1 MVILLSPAKTMQ
13 LKNPN
18 KTFTCLYQKDSLK
31 LRKSFKHMSIKKIM
45 AFFNVSKEV
54 AKQTALYY
62 NSEDTYQVYDMFDGI
77 GYRILK
83 SLANDIPKH
92 IYALSGLYG
101 LLHLTDQVYPYR
113 LDLKHPIKGSLI
125 SFWKEKLYERL
136 KDEPLIISCA
146 SSEYE
151 QILDKRLT
159 ITYVQILSDDKK
171 APSVDAKKV
180 RAAFA
185 YHIDTYGLETLTSF
199 KYEGYK
205 FIELNESNI
214 IIKKNLY

>member
-18 KTFTCLYQKDSLK
+18 KTFTCLYQKESLQ
-31 LRKSFKHMSIKKIM
+31 LRKTFKHMPVKKII
-45 AFFNVSKEV
+45 AFFHVSKEV
-54 AKQTALYY
+54 AKQTSSYY
-62 NSEDTYQVYDMFDGI
+62 NSEDTYLVYDMFDGI

-83 SLANDIPKH
+83 SLSNHMPKH

-101 LLHLTDQVYPYR
+101 ILHLSDQVYPYR
-113 LDLKHPIKGSLI
+113 LDLKHPVKGSLI

-151 QILDKRLT
+151 QILDSRLNM
-159 ITYVQILSDDKK
+159 IYVHIFHGNKK
-171 APSVDAKKV
+171 ASSVDAKKV
-180 RAAFA
+180 RAALA
-185 YHIDTYGLETLTSF
+185 YHIDIHGLEKLDAFHYEEYTYTSL
-199 KYEGYK
+199 K
-205 FIELNESNI
+205 NHI
-214 IIKKNLY
+214 ITIKKST

>member
-18 KTFTCLYQKDSLK
+18 KTFTCLYQKESLQ
-31 LRKSFKHMSIKKIM
+31 LRKTFKHMPIKKIM

-136 KDEPLIISCA
+136 KDEPFIISCA

-151 QILDKRLT
+151 QILDKRLQ
-159 ITYVQILSDDKK
+159 ITYVHILSGDKK
-171 APSVDAKKV
+171 ASSVDAKKV
-180 RAAFA
+180 RAALA
-185 YHIDTYGLETLTSF
+185 YQIDVYGLERLDAFNYDGFKFKSF
-199 KYEGYK
+199 KDK
-205 FIELNESNI
+205 I
-214 IIKKNLY
+214 ITIKKST

>member
-18 KTFTCLYQKDSLK
+18 KTFSCLYQKESLH
-31 LRKSFKHMSIKKIM
+31 LRKTFKHMPIKKIM
-45 AFFNVSKEV
+45 AFFHVSKEV
-54 AKQTALYY
+54 AKQTSLYY
-62 NSEDTYQVYDMFDGI
+62 NAEDTYRVYDMFDGI

-83 SLANDIPKH
+83 SLANEIPKH

-101 LLHLTDQVYPYR
+101 ILHLSDQVYPYR

-125 SFWKEKLYERL
+125 SYWKEKLYERL

-151 QILDKRLT
+151 QILDKRLQ
-159 ITYVQILSDDKK
+159 ITYVNILSGDKK

-185 YHIDTYGLETLTSF
+185 YYIETYGLNTLTSF
-199 KYEGYK
+199 EYDGYN
-205 FIELNESNI
+205 FIELNEYNI
-214 IIKKNLY
+214 IIKKKLH

>member
-18 KTFTCLYQKDSLK
+18 KTFTCFYQKESLQ
-31 LRKSFKHMSIKKIM
+31 LRKTFKHMPIKKIM
-45 AFFNVSKEV
+45 AIFNVSKEV
-54 AKQTALYY
+54 AKQTSLYY
-62 NSEDTYQVYDMFDGI
+62 NSEDTYQVFDMFDGI

-101 LLHLTDQVYPYR
+101 LLHLSNQVYPYR

-136 KDEPLIISCA
+136 KDEPFIISCA

-159 ITYVQILSDDKK
+159 ITYVHILSGDKK

-185 YHIDTYGLETLTSF
+185 YHIDAYGLNELTSF
-199 KYEGYK
+199 EYEGYK
-205 FIELNESNI
+205 FIELNESKI
-214 IIKKNLY
+214 IIKKNLH

>member
-18 KTFTCLYQKDSLK
+18 KTFTCLYQKESLQ
-31 LRKSFKHMSIKKIM
+31 LRKTFKHMPVKKII
-45 AFFNVSKEV
+45 AFFHVSKEV
-54 AKQTALYY
+54 AKQTSSYY
-62 NSEDTYQVYDMFDGI
+62 ISEDTYLVYDMFDGI

-83 SLANDIPKH
+83 SLSNNMPKH

-101 LLHLTDQVYPYR
+101 ILHLSDQVYPYR
-113 LDLKHPIKGSLI
+113 LDLKHPVKGSLI

-151 QILDKRLT
+151 QILDPRLN
-159 ITYVQILSDDKK
+159 IIYVHIFHGNKK
-171 APSVDAKKV
+171 ASSVDAKKV
-180 RAAFA
+180 RAALA
-185 YHIDTYGLETLTSF
+185 YHIDIHGLEELDNF
-199 KYEGYK
+199 NYEEFTFASLK
-205 FIELNESNI
+205 NHVIT
-214 IIKKNLY
+214 IKKST

>member
-18 KTFTCLYQKDSLK
+18 KTFSCFYQKESLQ
-31 LRKSFKHMSIKKIM
+31 LRKTFKHMPIKKIM
-45 AFFNVSKEV
+45 AIFNVSKEV
-54 AKQTALYY
+54 AKQTSLYY
-62 NSEDTYQVYDMFDGI
+62 NSEDTYQVFDMFDGI

-101 LLHLTDQVYPYR
+101 LLHLSNQVYPYR

-159 ITYVQILSDDKK
+159 ITYVHILSGDKK
-171 APSVDAKKV
+171 APSVDAKKYV
-180 RAAFA
+180 R
-185 YHIDTYGLETLTSF
+185 HLR
-199 KYEGYK
+199 
-205 FIELNESNI
+205 I
-214 IIKKNLY
+214 IIMHMDSPH

>member
-18 KTFTCLYQKDSLK
+18 KTFTCLYQKESLQ
-31 LRKSFKHMSIKKIM
+31 LRKTFKHMPIKKIM

-151 QILDKRLT
+151 QILDKRLQ
-159 ITYVQILSDDKK
+159 ITYVHILSGDKK
-171 APSVDAKKV
+171 ASSVDAKKV
-180 RAAFA
+180 RAALA
-185 YHIDTYGLETLTSF
+185 YQIDVYGLERLDAFNYDGFKFKSF
-199 KYEGYK
+199 KDK
-205 FIELNESNI
+205 I
-214 IIKKNLY
+214 ITIKKST